1 MKKAFTLVELITVLI
16 IIGILSSIA
25 FYSIKPDYLKND
37 TNYVFMKLENA
48 RYSAIG
54 YDKRVSSL
62 ADVNSSIG
70 CIDFNKLS
78 EIDDKTKSKNY
89 VFRSKLNYTLD
100 ILCFDNIGRLHDG
113 SIDNNMTTL
122 DSLIQSNVIIKLNY
136 KDKNSTIKVY
146 PFSGYIEIIY

>member
-1 MKKAFTLVELITVLI
+1 MKKAFTLVELITALI
-16 IIGILSSIA
+16 IVGILSSIA

-62 ADVNSSIG
+62 GDLNSAIG
-70 CIDFNKLS
+70 CVDFNKLS

-89 VFRSKLNYTLD
+89 VFNSTLNYTLD
-100 ILCFDNIGRLHDG
+100 ILCFDSAGRLYDG

-122 DSLIQSNVIIKLNY
+122 DSLIQSNVIININY
-136 KDKNSTIKVY
+136 KDKNSTIKIY
-146 PFSGYIEIIY
+146 PFSGYIEILY